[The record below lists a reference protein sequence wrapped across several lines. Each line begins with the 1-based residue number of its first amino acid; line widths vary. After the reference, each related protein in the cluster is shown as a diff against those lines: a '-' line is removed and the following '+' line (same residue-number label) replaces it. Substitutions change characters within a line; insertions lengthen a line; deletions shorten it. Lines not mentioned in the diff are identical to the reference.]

1 MLPKDGGAE
10 DEEAESPGTY
20 RKYSVNVISL
30 VAIVLICWQI
40 WGDSRY

>member
-20 RKYSVNVISL
+20 RTYAVNVISL